1 MTIPKDVSG
10 QDLIKAL
17 KKLDYKVTRQTG
29 SHVRLTSI
37 LNGEHHITIPNH
49 NPIKVGT
56 LNSIINDIADHKKID
71 KATLVN
77 KLFK

>member
-29 SHVRLTSI
+29 NHIRLHLFLT
-37 LNGEHHITIPNH
+37 E
-49 NPIKVGT
+49 
-56 LNSIINDIADHKKID
+56 SII
-71 KATLVN
+71 
-77 KLFK
+77 